1 MKKIKKLVKPL
12 AKKTVKLYGETH
24 GGNCSC
30 SGA

>member
-1 MKKIKKLVKPL
+1 MKKIKKLIKPV
-12 AKKTVKLYGETH
+12 AKKVVKLYAESH